1 MNKSFGKENGTII
14 CNIGICFSYS
24 NKVLSFNRKIHLY
37 EGNKCNISEIL
48 DKLPKEIY
56 IKNKVI
62 SVYDKEFDSFIY
74 CGIYPTKSNILFKV
88 DISLPLIQIKLRNI
102 FNKTGLLRTELL
114 EEGENE
120 NIDERQ
126 TNMFINEKSK
136 RAKERKIG
144 DIIKKVYMWRKLYF
158 GYINENGIEIK
169 LSLEE
174 AAEKIGISKK
184 SLDDYLIQLRI
195 GKMFGFNFNE
205 HKNDKVGILRAFVK
219 KNKSYIENKFVS
231 TDFFDSNKF

>member
-1 MNKSFGKENGTII
+1 MVKVSDKAWAKYKRIVQDFLDEDAGKQKII
-14 CNIGICFSYS
+14 WAKHIDQMLSHGEDYLSQYHYIEIE
-24 NKVLSFNRKIHLY
+24 VLCYYNAF
-37 EGNKCNISEIL
+37 
-48 DKLPKEIY
+48 
-56 IKNKVI
+56 
-62 SVYDKEFDSFIY
+62 
-74 CGIYPTKSNILFKV
+74 
-88 DISLPLIQIKLRNI
+88 RNWP
-102 FNKTGLLRTELL
+102 
-114 EEGENE
+114 
-120 NIDERQ
+120 
-126 TNMFINEKSK
+126 INESTTSGELDEENLSIMIS
-136 RAKERKIG
+136 RQ
-144 DIIKKVYMWRKLYF
+144 YLNKL